1 MFSRK
6 ILAIWGTTIIA
17 GAIAGALLIKNN
29 TAPERISEESLLQ
42 KYEQLLKNIEKQSGK
57 ECENIKEFSDQTKQ
71 LEREFDIL
79 RQQKH
84 DLIAEMEVEEYIPP
98 IPGSEAP
105 ELSEMPDIQ
114 ESNEYIPRVGEH
126 QLDFD
131 GNIVVQNDEPEEYIP
146 PIPGSEV
153 PELSEMPDIQES
165 NEYIPPIP
173 GSEPLDFD
181 MGRITTI
188 QQINNKEV
196 DIKDMLD
203 ALAWKC
209 EEKETNNCKVA
220 CNNYTNKCLSLVPN
234 ANKSLI
240 DQGFSSCVQEC
251 KKWDKTKI
259 QCMESAK
266 DCVAMTEICGL

>member
-1 MFSRK
+1 M
-6 ILAIWGTTIIA
+6 
-17 GAIAGALLIKNN
+17 LIKNN

-114 ESNEYIPRVGEH
+114 ESNEYIP
-126 QLDFD
+126 
-131 GNIVVQNDEPEEYIP
+131 
-146 PIPGSEV
+146 
-153 PELSEMPDIQES
+153 
-165 NEYIPPIP
+165 PIP

-188 QQINNKEV
+188 QQINNKEI

-203 ALAWKC
+203 ALA
-209 EEKETNNCKVA
+209 
-220 CNNYTNKCLSLVPN
+220 
-234 ANKSLI
+234 
-240 DQGFSSCVQEC
+240 
-251 KKWDKTKI
+251 
-259 QCMESAK
+259 
-266 DCVAMTEICGL
+266 